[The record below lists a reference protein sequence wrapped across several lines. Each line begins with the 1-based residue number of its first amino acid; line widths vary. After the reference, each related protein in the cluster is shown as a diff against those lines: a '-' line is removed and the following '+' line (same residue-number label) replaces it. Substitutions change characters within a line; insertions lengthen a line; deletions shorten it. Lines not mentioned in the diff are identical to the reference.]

1 MATIKDLHKND
12 IFEFNNTEY
21 FVKKKYKD
29 DDHPL
34 VAYNEY
40 DHRDDYF
47 FNEDLEIV
55 ILSETN

>member
-12 IFEFNNTEY
+12 IFEFNDIEY
-21 FVKKKYKD
+21 IVQKKYKD

-34 VAYNEY
+34 VAYN
-40 DHRDDYF
+40 DFDCRDEYF